1 MNWFLVNAH
10 VKTKYRKS
18 ILEARNAL
26 SSSEVLNLSSQIM
39 KIADEKL
46 ALTDVKTLGSYF
58 AANNEVDMENL
69 NNKRRELNRIT
80 TYPVIGPNQSMKF
93 IEPKNSERLNK
104 NKFNIFEPSDGNEI
118 APMMH
123 KVIIVPT
130 VGIDSNGYRLG
141 YGGGY
146 YDRLLMPISQ
156 NKNRPLIIG
165 LIYDFQF
172 INDAINETHDIKLD
186 MVFSEKKIQE
196 FS

>member
-1 MNWFLVNAH
+1 MNWFLVNTD
-10 VKTKYRKS
+10 VKTKYRQS

-46 ALTDVKTLGSYF
+46 ALTDVETLGSYF

-69 NNKRRELNRIT
+69 NNNRRELNRIT

-93 IEPKNSERLNK
+93 IEPNNSERLNK

-146 YDRLLMPISQ
+146 YDRLLMPILQ

-172 INDAINETHDIKLD
+172 INEAINEAHDIKLD
-186 MVFSEKKIQE
+186 IVFSEKKIEE

>member
-1 MNWFLVNAH
+1 MNWFLVNAD
-10 VKTKYRKS
+10 VKTKYRQS

-69 NNKRRELNRIT
+69 NNNRRELNRIT

-93 IEPKNSERLNK
+93 IAPKNSERLSK

-146 YDRLLMPISQ
+146 YDRLLMPILQ

-172 INDAINETHDIKLD
+172 INEAINEAHDIKLD

>member
-1 MNWFLVNAH
+1 MNWFLVNTD
-10 VKTKYRKS
+10 VKTKYRQS

-26 SSSEVLNLSSQIM
+26 SSSEVLNLSSQII

-69 NNKRRELNRIT
+69 NNNRSELNRIT

-93 IEPKNSERLNK
+93 IAPKNSERLNK

-146 YDRLLMPISQ
+146 YDRLLMPILQ
-156 NKNRPLIIG
+156 IKNRPLIIG

-172 INDAINETHDIKLD
+172 INEAINEAHDIKLD
-186 MVFSEKKIQE
+186 MVFSEKKIQVL
-196 FS
+196 S

>member
-1 MNWFLVNAH
+1 
-10 VKTKYRKS
+10 
-18 ILEARNAL
+18 
-26 SSSEVLNLSSQIM
+26 M

-58 AANNEVDMENL
+58 ATNNEVDMENL
-69 NNKRRELNRIT
+69 NNNRRELNRIT

-93 IEPKNSERLNK
+93 IAPKNSERLNK
-104 NKFNIFEPSDGNEI
+104 NKFDIFEPSDGNEI

-141 YGGGY
+141 HGGGY
-146 YDRLLMPISQ
+146 YDRLLMPILQ

-172 INDAINETHDIKLD
+172 INAAINEAHDIKLD
-186 MVFSEKKIQE
+186 MVFSEKK
-196 FS
+196 FRNFLNSKFLF

>member
-1 MNWFLVNAH
+1 MNWFLVNTD
-10 VKTKYRKS
+10 VKTKYRQS

-26 SSSEVLNLSSQIM
+26 SSSEVLNLSSQII

-69 NNKRRELNRIT
+69 NNNRRELNRIT

-93 IEPKNSERLNK
+93 IAPKNSERLNK

-146 YDRLLMPISQ
+146 YDRLLMPILQ
-156 NKNRPLIIG
+156 NKKRPLIIG

-172 INDAINETHDIKLD
+172 INEAINEAHDIKLD
-186 MVFSEKKIQE
+186 MVFSEKKIEE

>member
-69 NNKRRELNRIT
+69 NNNRRELNHIT

-93 IEPKNSERLNK
+93 IALRIQKGSTKINSIYLNRQMEMK
-104 NKFNIFEPSDGNEI
+104 
-118 APMMH
+118 
-123 KVIIVPT
+123 
-130 VGIDSNGYRLG
+130 
-141 YGGGY
+141 
-146 YDRLLMPISQ
+146 LLQ
-156 NKNRPLIIG
+156 
-165 LIYDFQF
+165 
-172 INDAINETHDIKLD
+172 
-186 MVFSEKKIQE
+186 
-196 FS
+196 

>member
-1 MNWFLVNAH
+1 M
-10 VKTKYRKS
+10 KTKYRQS

-26 SSSEVLNLSSQIM
+26 SSSEVVNLSSQII

-58 AANNEVDMENL
+58 ASNNEVDMKNL
-69 NNKRRELNRIT
+69 NNNRRELNRIT

-141 YGGGY
+141 HGGGY
-146 YDRLLMPISQ
+146 YDRLLMPILQ

-172 INDAINETHDIKLD
+172 INEAINEAHDIKLD
-186 MVFSEKKIQE
+186 IVFSEKKIEE

>member
-1 MNWFLVNAH
+1 MNWFLVNAD
-10 VKTKYRKS
+10 VKTKYRQS

-93 IEPKNSERLNK
+93 IAPKNSERLNK

-172 INDAINETHDIKLD
+172 INEAINEAHDIKLD
-186 MVFSEKKIQE
+186 IVFSEKKIEE

>member
-1 MNWFLVNAH
+1 MNWFLVNTD
-10 VKTKYRKS
+10 VKTKYRQS

-69 NNKRRELNRIT
+69 NNNRRELNRIT

-93 IEPKNSERLNK
+93 IAPKNSERLNK

-146 YDRLLMPISQ
+146 YDRLLMPILQ

-172 INDAINETHDIKLD
+172 INEAINEAHDIKLD

>member
-1 MNWFLVNAH
+1 MNWFLVNAD
-10 VKTKYRKS
+10 VKTKYRQS

-26 SSSEVLNLSSQIM
+26 SSSEVLNLSSRII

-69 NNKRRELNRIT
+69 NNNRRELNRIT

-93 IEPKNSERLNK
+93 IAPKNSERLNK

-146 YDRLLMPISQ
+146 YDRLLMPILQ
-156 NKNRPLIIG
+156 NKKRPLIIG

-172 INDAINETHDIKLD
+172 INEAINEAHDIKLD

>member
-1 MNWFLVNAH
+1 MNCFLVNSD
-10 VKTKYRKS
+10 VKTKYRQS

-58 AANNEVDMENL
+58 ATNNEVDMENL
-69 NNKRRELNRIT
+69 NNNRRELNRIT

-93 IEPKNSERLNK
+93 IAPKNSERLNK

-123 KVIIVPT
+123 KVIIL
-130 VGIDSNGYRLG
+130 S
-141 YGGGY
+141 
-146 YDRLLMPISQ
+146 
-156 NKNRPLIIG
+156 LIHI
-165 LIYDFQF
+165 
-172 INDAINETHDIKLD
+172 
-186 MVFSEKKIQE
+186 
-196 FS
+196 

>member
-1 MNWFLVNAH
+1 MNWFLVNTD
-10 VKTKYRKS
+10 VKTKYRQS

-58 AANNEVDMENL
+58 ATNNEVDMENL
-69 NNKRRELNRIT
+69 NNSRRELNRIT

-93 IEPKNSERLNK
+93 IAPKNSERLNR

-146 YDRLLMPISQ
+146 YDRLLMPILQ

-172 INDAINETHDIKLD
+172 INEAINEAHDIKLD

>member
-1 MNWFLVNAH
+1 MNWFLVNTD
-10 VKTKYRKS
+10 VKTKYRQS

-58 AANNEVDMENL
+58 ATNNEVDMENL
-69 NNKRRELNRIT
+69 NNNRRELNRIT

-93 IEPKNSERLNK
+93 IAPKNSERLNK

-146 YDRLLMPISQ
+146 YDRLLMPILQ
-156 NKNRPLIIG
+156 NKKRPLIIG

-172 INDAINETHDIKLD
+172 INEAINEAHDIKLD

>member
-1 MNWFLVNAH
+1 MNWFLVNTD
-10 VKTKYRKS
+10 VKTKYRQS

-69 NNKRRELNRIT
+69 NNNRRELNRIT

-172 INDAINETHDIKLD
+172 INEAINEAHDIKLD
-186 MVFSEKKIQE
+186 MVFSEKKIEE

>member
-1 MNWFLVNAH
+1 MNWFLVNTD
-10 VKTKYRKS
+10 VKTKYRQS

-69 NNKRRELNRIT
+69 NNNRRELNRIT

-93 IEPKNSERLNK
+93 IAPKNSERLNK

-172 INDAINETHDIKLD
+172 INEAINEAHDIKLD

>member
-1 MNWFLVNAH
+1 
-10 VKTKYRKS
+10 
-18 ILEARNAL
+18 
-26 SSSEVLNLSSQIM
+26 
-39 KIADEKL
+39 
-46 ALTDVKTLGSYF
+46 
-58 AANNEVDMENL
+58 
-69 NNKRRELNRIT
+69 
-80 TYPVIGPNQSMKF
+80 MKF
-93 IEPKNSERLNK
+93 IAPKNSERLNK

-118 APMMH
+118 APLMH

-186 MVFSEKKIQE
+186 MVFSEKKIQV
-196 FS
+196 FY

>member
-1 MNWFLVNAH
+1 MNWFLVNTD
-10 VKTKYRKS
+10 VKTKYRQS

-26 SSSEVLNLSSQIM
+26 SSSEVLNLSSQII

-58 AANNEVDMENL
+58 ATNNEVDMENL
-69 NNKRRELNRIT
+69 NNNRRELNRIT

-93 IEPKNSERLNK
+93 IAPKNSERLNK

-146 YDRLLMPISQ
+146 YDRLLMPILQ
-156 NKNRPLIIG
+156 NKKRPLIIG

-172 INDAINETHDIKLD
+172 INEAINEAHDIKLD